1 LDEQQP
7 LVSVIIPAYQAAV
20 RIRETLDSVF
30 AQTYPNFEVV
40 VVNDGS
46 PDTEALEQSIRSY
59 GERLIYIR
67 QENRGPSGA
76 RNTAIR
82 AARGKYIACLD
93 SDDIYLPE
101 HLANLVPLL
110 EKRGLDLV
118 YSDSYHLREGVHI
131 GRSFERQPQSPPVTF
146 EKLLTEE
153 CAISTSAVV
162 ASRQAIIDAGLFDE
176 RYRRC
181 EDFDLW
187 LRMSFRGAKMDLLRQ
202 VGIEHRLL
210 AGGLS
215 SDQVLLKQALIEV
228 YKKVLATLP
237 VSAKQK
243 RTTQEL
249 IARTEGLCQMDLVK
263 RYLREGHYPEARLAA
278 GKAAALLQER
288 RSRRVAL
295 AVGIAPWAV
304 RRFLRMQET
313 RLARRSK
320 QGAGSVRQ
328 GPTGNGPTKGGNVQL
343 QTSATINSTETIER
357 GLLPLRIGGAS
368 ERERIWKWID
378 RIKCLF
384 LACPR
389 CRHVHKGKNE
399 CGVVMAGA
407 KVCRCQL
414 EDPA

>member
-1 LDEQQP
+1 MDEQQP
-7 LVSVIIPAYQAAV
+7 LVSVIIPAYQATD

-30 AQTYPNFEVV
+30 AQTYANVEVV
-40 VVNDGS
+40 LVNDGS
-46 PDTEALEQSIRSY
+46 PDTDALEEAIRSY

-101 HLANLVPLL
+101 HLASLVPLL

-118 YSDSYHLREGVHI
+118 YSDSYHLRDGVHI

-146 EKLLTEE
+146 DTLLTEE
-153 CAISTSAVV
+153 CAITTSAVV
-162 ASRQAIIDAGLFDE
+162 ASRQAMIDAGLFDE

-215 SDQVLLKQALIEV
+215 SDHFLLKQALIEI

-243 RTTQEL
+243 KTIQEL

-263 RYLREGHYPEARLAA
+263 RYLRDGHYQEARLAA
-278 GKAAALLQER
+278 GKAAALLQDR

-313 RLARRSK
+313 RLARKSEQRARS
-320 QGAGSVRQ
+320 AGQ
-328 GPTGNGPTKGGNVQL
+328 EPTRNGPSNGRNVQL
-343 QTSATINSTETIER
+343 QTSATINRT
-357 GLLPLRIGGAS
+357 G
-368 ERERIWKWID
+368 
-378 RIKCLF
+378 
-384 LACPR
+384 
-389 CRHVHKGKNE
+389 NE
-399 CGVVMAGA
+399 ARV
-407 KVCRCQL
+407 K
-414 EDPA
+414 

>member
-1 LDEQQP
+1 MDEQQP
-7 LVSVIIPAYQAAV
+7 LVSVIIPAYQAAG
-20 RIRETLDSVF
+20 RIRATLDSVF
-30 AQTYPNFEVV
+30 EQTYTNFEIVL
-40 VVNDGS
+40 VNDGS
-46 PDTEALEQSIRSY
+46 PDTEALEQAIRSY

-76 RNTAIR
+76 RNKAIR

-101 HLANLVPLL
+101 HLASLVPLL

-118 YSDSYHLREGVHI
+118 YSDSYHLRDGVHI
-131 GRSFERQPQSPPVTF
+131 GRSFERQPQNPPVTF

-153 CAISTSAVV
+153 CAITTSAMV
-162 ASRQAIIDAGLFDE
+162 ASRQAMIDAGLFDE

-187 LRMSFRGAKMDLLRQ
+187 LRMSFRGAKMDLLRR

-215 SDQVLLKQALIEV
+215 SDPVLLKQALIEI

-243 RTTQEL
+243 KTTQQL
-249 IARTEGLCQMDLVK
+249 IARTEGLCQIDLVK
-263 RYLREGHYPEARLAA
+263 RYLWEGRYPEARLAA
-278 GKAAALLQER
+278 GKAAALLQDG

-304 RRFLRMQET
+304 RRFLRIQEM
-313 RLARRSK
+313 RLAWRSK
-320 QGAGSVRQ
+320 QRAGSAGN
-328 GPTGNGPTKGGNVQL
+328 GPTGNGPTKGGNVPL
-343 QTSATINSTETIER
+343 QTSATINRS
-357 GLLPLRIGGAS
+357 G
-368 ERERIWKWID
+368 
-378 RIKCLF
+378 
-384 LACPR
+384 
-389 CRHVHKGKNE
+389 NE
-399 CGVVMAGA
+399 ANV
-407 KVCRCQL
+407 K
-414 EDPA
+414 

>member
-1 LDEQQP
+1 MDEQQP
-7 LVSVIIPAYQAAV
+7 LVSVIIPAYQAAG

-30 AQTYPNFEVV
+30 AQTYPNVEVV
-40 VVNDGS
+40 LVNDGS
-46 PDTEALEQSIRSY
+46 PDTEALEEAIRSY

-118 YSDSYHLREGVHI
+118 YSDSYHLRDGVHI

-153 CAISTSAVV
+153 CAITTSAMV
-162 ASRQAIIDAGLFDE
+162 ASRQAMIDAGLFDE
-176 RYRRC
+176 RYHRC

-215 SDQVLLKQALIEV
+215 SDQVLLKQALIEI

-237 VSAKQK
+237 VSVKQK
-243 RTTQEL
+243 TLVQEL

-263 RYLREGHYPEARLAA
+263 RYLREGHYPEAHLAA
-278 GKAAALLQER
+278 GKAAALLQDGK
-288 RSRRVAL
+288 SRRVAL

-304 RRFLRMQET
+304 RRFLRMQERWLAWRG
-313 RLARRSK
+313 RLRADS
-320 QGAGSVRQ
+320 AGD
-328 GPTGNGPTKGGNVQL
+328 GLTGNGPTKRGNVRL
-343 QTSATINSTETIER
+343 QTSATIKR
-357 GLLPLRIGGAS
+357 AG
-368 ERERIWKWID
+368 
-378 RIKCLF
+378 
-384 LACPR
+384 
-389 CRHVHKGKNE
+389 NE
-399 CGVVMAGA
+399 ANV
-407 KVCRCQL
+407 K
-414 EDPA
+414 

>member
-1 LDEQQP
+1 MCILDEQQP
-7 LVSVIIPAYQAAV
+7 LVSVIIPAYQAAR

-40 VVNDGS
+40 LVNDGS
-46 PDTEALEQSIRSY
+46 PDTEALEEAIRSY

-101 HLANLVPLL
+101 HLASLVPLL

-118 YSDSYHLREGVHI
+118 YSDSYHLRDGVHI

-153 CAISTSAVV
+153 CAITTSAMV
-162 ASRQAIIDAGLFDE
+162 ASRQAMIDAGLFDE

-215 SDQVLLKQALIEV
+215 SDQVLLKQALIEI

-237 VSAKQK
+237 VSVKQK
-243 RTTQEL
+243 TLVQEL

-278 GKAAALLQER
+278 GKAAALLQDGK
-288 RSRRVAL
+288 SRRVAL
-295 AVGIAPWAV
+295 AVWIAPWAV
-304 RRFLRMQET
+304 RRFLRVQE
-313 RLARRSK
+313 RWLARRGRLRTDS
-320 QGAGSVRQ
+320 AGN
-328 GPTGNGPTKGGNVQL
+328 GLTGNGPTKRGNVRL
-343 QTSATINSTETIER
+343 QTSATIKR
-357 GLLPLRIGGAS
+357 AG
-368 ERERIWKWID
+368 
-378 RIKCLF
+378 
-384 LACPR
+384 
-389 CRHVHKGKNE
+389 NE
-399 CGVVMAGA
+399 ANV
-407 KVCRCQL
+407 K
-414 EDPA
+414 